1 MANYG
6 GGDGYPWDN
15 SGSIRPDLN
24 HKISSISA
32 VSSMSSDEEHR
43 DSVVSLPSPMLGA
56 RSYSQEQIDVS
67 HVQLSSIEGSGVTSP
82 SGSNRSPAAL
92 PDSLRVGTPPTPSS
106 GFFNSFRSTKGSY
119 EPVAAGDGSRS
130 GSTSSKK
137 GPRRFSTRKGSL
149 LGGRHDSI
157 PEGEEIDMGLLQNA
171 VPMSFTPQHQTRY
184 SSVEEE
190 SGEMEDSAGVDLTS
204 FTGPMSPIS
213 QTQWKEINLQ
223 EQKGILTG
231 GLGQGW
237 TPDET
242 ITSTDLYA
250 SAPPTPRTPG
260 SISRKMSFRSPGIK
274 RQPTLRDLAQS
285 EANKRGQVIK
295 VIVEDETKDEDGAGE
310 PGAVVDLSSM
320 TGAANAGHKSVNFD
334 QISRPKSLSLPVPNA
349 EVFYPQANWKPF
361 SMRWPYLTLLII
373 LSVTLAAVQ
382 EYLYQAS
389 SRKPLYHFTK
399 ASDLNTWDYFC
410 FKYLPTLV
418 TVTFGIMWQV
428 TDFEVKRLEAY
439 YQLSKSGGALAAES
453 INVDY
458 ITFFN
463 FFRPFRALKYKHYA
477 VAVSSLA
484 TLITVSLVPTLQ
496 AASVKLKPDR
506 AARKLNKDIEKGIH
520 IDAVWSRF
528 LSVLLIF
535 VAIFGCVL
543 VWQLQKR
550 RSGLV
555 ADVKGIAGIAAM
567 ANRSHILMDFKDMD
581 TATPDEIHK
590 RLKSHRYT
598 LRNSSRK
605 FA

>member
-1 MANYG
+1 
-6 GGDGYPWDN
+6 
-15 SGSIRPDLN
+15 
-24 HKISSISA
+24 
-32 VSSMSSDEEHR
+32 
-43 DSVVSLPSPMLGA
+43 
-56 RSYSQEQIDVS
+56 
-67 HVQLSSIEGSGVTSP
+67 
-82 SGSNRSPAAL
+82 
-92 PDSLRVGTPPTPSS
+92 
-106 GFFNSFRSTKGSY
+106 
-119 EPVAAGDGSRS
+119 
-130 GSTSSKK
+130 
-137 GPRRFSTRKGSL
+137 
-149 LGGRHDSI
+149 
-157 PEGEEIDMGLLQNA
+157 MGLLQNA